1 MHWFFAKFC
10 FILLREKKTN
20 FAISKIRKFH
30 EKNVKN
36 TKVLRT
42 NYGREIIN
50 YDITKL
56 LMLSCQSN
64 YGFRKKVFKIR
75 MKIFTFF
82 RIFSR
87 KFLFAGHYS
96 FLARLYNKARCS
108 YTEHNSCTPGRFA
121 SNFDWVMFFASFLN
135 SIWVCWRE

>member
-1 MHWFFAKFC
+1 MLIKTRSKTETHIGFPAKNAKICIGFLTKFC

-50 YDITKL
+50 YDII
-56 LMLSCQSN
+56 
-64 YGFRKKVFKIR
+64 KILR
-75 MKIFTFF
+75 
-82 RIFSR
+82 
-87 KFLFAGHYS
+87 
-96 FLARLYNKARCS
+96 
-108 YTEHNSCTPGRFA
+108 
-121 SNFDWVMFFASFLN
+121 LN
-135 SIWVCWRE
+135 SQN